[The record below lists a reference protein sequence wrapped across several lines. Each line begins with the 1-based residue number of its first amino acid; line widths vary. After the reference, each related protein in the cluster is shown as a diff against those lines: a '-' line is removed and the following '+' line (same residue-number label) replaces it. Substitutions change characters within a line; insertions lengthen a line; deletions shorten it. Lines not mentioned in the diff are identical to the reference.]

1 MWKQRLQH
9 CIMMSSNDNY
19 KLRENCD
26 NHCVRFITA
35 VSLLFQ
41 SLVYSTFGKSFIIY
55 KKIFLMDR
63 ETTVV
68 KKCFQIWRSG
78 MLHKKMKFSFKNFFS
93 KSFLRI
99 WSHLLKKS
107 LMENFIF
114 GPVYASYVLSLN
126 E

>member
-1 MWKQRLQH
+1 
-9 CIMMSSNDNY
+9 
-19 KLRENCD
+19 
-26 NHCVRFITA
+26 
-35 VSLLFQ
+35 
-41 SLVYSTFGKSFIIY
+41 
-55 KKIFLMDR
+55 MDR

-107 LMENFIF
+107 LLENFIF